1 LDAEKE
7 MNMTNNN
14 PNHTVFTPNQ
24 DEDDAYNYE
33 DDRQDA
39 LTGDNKASAGTQD

>member
-1 LDAEKE
+1 MEKK

-14 PNHTVFTPNQ
+14 PNNTVFTPNP
-24 DEDDAYNYE
+24 DEDDDYDYE

-39 LTGDNKASAGTQD
+39 LTGDNKASLGAQD